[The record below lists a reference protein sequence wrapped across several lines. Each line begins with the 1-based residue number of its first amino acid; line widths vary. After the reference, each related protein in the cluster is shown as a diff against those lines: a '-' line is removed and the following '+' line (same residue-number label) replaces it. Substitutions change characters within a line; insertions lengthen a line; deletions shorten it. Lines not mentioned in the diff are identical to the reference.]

1 MNSPW
6 TDRSEDDILD
16 LVSCLRAFSLIKN
29 FEEKLT
35 DEEKVLLCYNLKVV
49 RHEPFDPVCKI
60 KDPSNCVFFLLEGK
74 IAITLT
80 NAKVYKQEI
89 LDGTVIAHY
98 LPGTAFGEVGILTN
112 TSRTASCVPVTLA
125 KVMILSKSAFKAF
138 LGDKMIYE
146 RKTNFQFISSVRLF
160 EGWPEQ
166 NIHGILTHI
175 KVLRPEPSMFIYKR
189 GDLDS
194 NIYIV
199 YKGEVQLLAE
209 IEVENTID
217 IDKSELMKRKPLKP
231 TNIRSVELI
240 HSRSSN

>member
-1 MNSPW
+1 MPW
-6 TDRSEDDILD
+6 QDRGEDDVLD
-16 LVSCLRAFSLIKN
+16 LISCLRSFPLILN

-35 DEEKVLLCYNLKVV
+35 ETERVLICYHLKVN
-49 RHEPFDPVCKI
+49 RYEPFDPVCKI

-80 NAKVYKQEI
+80 NAKVYKPEV
-89 LDGTVIAHY
+89 LEGTVIAHY
-98 LPGTAFGEVGILTN
+98 QPGTGFGEVGILTN
-112 TSRTASCVPVTLA
+112 TSRTASCVPVSLA
-125 KVMILSKSAFKAF
+125 KVMILSKNAFKAF

-175 KVLRPEPSMFIYKR
+175 KILKPEPNAFIYKR
-189 GDLDS
+189 YDVDS

-199 YKGEVQLLAE
+199 YKGEAQLLAE
-209 IEVENTID
+209 IAVEGATD
-217 IDKSELMKRKPLKP
+217 LEKSELMKKQPLKA
-231 TNIRSVELI
+231 TNIRSVGNS
-240 HSRSSN
+240 HRRSSN